1 MKYNTRGKEKMA
13 KEKVSITL
21 DAEVIE
27 RVKEISEIED
37 RSFSQCINMI
47 LKRYIKALEKKMNR

>member
-1 MKYNTRGKEKMA
+1 MA

-27 RVKEISEIED
+27 KVKEIAEYED
-37 RSFSQCINMI
+37 RSFSQCVNMI
-47 LKRYIKALEKKMNR
+47 LKRYIKAVEKKMNK

>member
-1 MKYNTRGKEKMA
+1 MMRGKLIMA

-27 RVKEISEIED
+27 RVKEIAAYED
-37 RSFSQCINMI
+37 RSFSQCVNMI
-47 LKRYIKALEKKMNR
+47 LKRYIKAVEKKMNK

>member
-1 MKYNTRGKEKMA
+1 MMRGKLIMA

-27 RVKEISEIED
+27 RVKEIAEYED
-37 RSFSQCINMI
+37 RSFSQCVNMI
-47 LKRYIKALEKKMNR
+47 LKRYIKAVEKKMNK

>member
-1 MKYNTRGKEKMA
+1 MA

-27 RVKEISEIED
+27 RVKKIAEYED
-37 RSFSQCINMI
+37 RSFSQCVNMI
-47 LKRYIKALEKKMNR
+47 LKRYIKAVEKKMNK

>member
-1 MKYNTRGKEKMA
+1 MA

>member
-1 MKYNTRGKEKMA
+1 MA

-27 RVKEISEIED
+27 RVKEISELED

-47 LKRYIKALEKKMNR
+47 LKRYIKAIDKKRNK

>member
-1 MKYNTRGKEKMA
+1 MA

-37 RSFSQCINMI
+37 RSFSQCVNMI

>member
-1 MKYNTRGKEKMA
+1 MA

-27 RVKEISEIED
+27 RVKEIAAYED
-37 RSFSQCINMI
+37 RSFSQCVNMI
-47 LKRYIKALEKKMNR
+47 LKRYIKAVEKKMNK

>member
-1 MKYNTRGKEKMA
+1 MA

-27 RVKEISEIED
+27 RVKEISEIDD
-37 RSFSQCINMI
+37 RSFSQCVNMI
-47 LKRYIKALEKKMNR
+47 LKRYIKAVDKKMKR

>member
-1 MKYNTRGKEKMA
+1 MA

-27 RVKEISEIED
+27 RVKEISEMED
-37 RSFSQCINMI
+37 RSFSQCVNMI
-47 LKRYIKALEKKMNR
+47 LKRYIKTKEKKMNR